1 MPCGSQDSAACQNWA
16 LDQREMLFQ
25 ASKCHRAEFR
35 PEQPTKGV
43 GQRHSEPLKL
53 QKGFKRALEKG
64 FLHWAGSGEVTSG
77 SLLTPESV
85 ILRGMETPPA
95 YQQSL

>member
-16 LDQREMLFQ
+16 LDQRELLFR

-35 PEQPTKGV
+35 PEQPTEGV

-53 QKGFKRALEKG
+53 QKGFKEPWRRDSCTGLEV
-64 FLHWAGSGEVTSG
+64 E
-77 SLLTPESV
+77 
-85 ILRGMETPPA
+85 R
-95 YQQSL
+95 